1 MGTFFTYK
9 RITPESVYVSFLTK
23 RRTRNAEGWER
34 METVSKKPAPTGSF
48 ILDEIARMLAA
59 NVGIDA
65 GRIARRLGASEQDVQ
80 GFFRILTGM
89 NATDFI
95 GAYRILRAKEWLT
108 CTDLP
113 IGEIHGRCGFSSHS
127 SFTRRFDQV
136 VGCSPLR
143 YRAQN
148 RPANYRDLY
157 RYDSGE

>member
-1 MGTFFTYK
+1 
-9 RITPESVYVSFLTK
+9 
-23 RRTRNAEGWER
+23 
-34 METVSKKPAPTGSF
+34 METVSKKPVPTGSF

-108 CTDLP
+108 CTDLS
-113 IGEIHGRCGFSSHS
+113 IGEIHKRCGFSTTAGSELNTGN
-127 SFTRRFDQV
+127 FRPPRTRGAATCQAN
-136 VGCSPLR
+136 LR
-143 YRAQN
+143 RAG
-148 RPANYRDLY
+148 
-157 RYDSGE
+157 S

>member
-34 METVSKKPAPTGSF
+34 METVSKKPVPTGSF

-95 GAYRILRAKEWLT
+95 GAYRIDSAATAASRAGSTKW
-108 CTDLP
+108 
-113 IGEIHGRCGFSSHS
+113 
-127 SFTRRFDQV
+127 
-136 VGCSPLR
+136 
-143 YRAQN
+143 
-148 RPANYRDLY
+148 
-157 RYDSGE
+157 